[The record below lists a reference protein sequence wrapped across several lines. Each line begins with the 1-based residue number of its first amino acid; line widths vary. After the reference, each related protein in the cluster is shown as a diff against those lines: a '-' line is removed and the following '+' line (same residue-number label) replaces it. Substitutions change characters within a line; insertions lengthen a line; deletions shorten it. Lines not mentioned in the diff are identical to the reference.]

1 MSFIDNFAQAIAIM
15 EGFFKPN
22 SLAARNNNPGNLR
35 SWGKTP
41 IAAGY
46 AAFQSAEQGWNALRA
61 QIQRN
66 IDRGLTLREF
76 FAGKPGVYSG
86 YAPSAD
92 KNNPE
97 AYARFV
103 AGRLGVDVD
112 TPLSQI
118 VGPGLPRPKGNGQAP
133 VSVWPTLISSERQG
147 LSTLDTA
154 ALALLAVAL
163 VWLLLD

>member
-1 MSFIDNFAQAIAIM
+1 MSLIDGIAQAIATM
-15 EGFFKPN
+15 EGFFKPG

-35 SWGKTP
+35 SWGSTP

-46 AAFQSAEQGWNALRA
+46 AAFQSADQGWAALRS
-61 QIQRN
+61 QIQKN
-66 IDRGLTLREF
+66 VNRGLTLREF
-76 FAGKPGVYSG
+76 FAGKPGVYAG

-97 AYARFV
+97 AYAKFV

-118 VGPGLPRPKGNGQAP
+118 VDSDGGTLPKVQGQAAR
-133 VSVWPTLISSERQG
+133 SAWPDLA
-147 LSTLDTA
+147 TLDTA
-154 ALALLAVAL
+154 AIAVIAVSLL
-163 VWLLLD
+163 WLLLE

>member
-1 MSFIDNFAQAIAIM
+1 MNLIDGIAQAIATM
-15 EGFFKPN
+15 EGYFKPN

-35 SWGKTP
+35 SWGSAP
-41 IAAGY
+41 VVSGY
-46 AAFQSAEQGWNALRA
+46 AAFQSPEQGWAALRA

-76 FAGKPGVYSG
+76 FGGKPGVYAG

-97 AYARFV
+97 AYAKFV

-118 VGPGLPRPKGNGQAP
+118 FTAGGGALPKAPGQAAGRAWP
-133 VSVWPTLISSERQG
+133 DLSSLDLAAAAVIAVSLLWLM
-147 LSTLDTA
+147 LD
-154 ALALLAVAL
+154 
-163 VWLLLD
+163 